1 MLDVRAGWTLG
12 NGNTNAG
19 GLGLPYT
26 YFNNF
31 AYLSTQGVPIPGGT
45 ATFPVLVGE
54 FGSVFTSLQNATN
67 LQPNDIYVSHSIRY
81 AL

>member
-1 MLDVRAGWTLG
+1 MIDVIVGWTLG

-31 AYLSTQGVPIPGGT
+31 AYLSEQGVPIPGGT
-45 ATFPVLVGE
+45 ATFPLLVGE
-54 FGSVFTSLQNATN
+54 FGSVFMSLQNATN
-67 LQPNDIYVSHSIRY
+67 YQPNTPYVSPANIKFH
-81 AL
+81 